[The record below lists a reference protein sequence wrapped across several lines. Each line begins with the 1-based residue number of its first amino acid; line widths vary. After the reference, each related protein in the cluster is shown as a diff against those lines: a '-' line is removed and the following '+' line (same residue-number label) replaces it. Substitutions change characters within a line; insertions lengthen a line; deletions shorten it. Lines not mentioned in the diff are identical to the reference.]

1 MGQFLDDT
9 PTQEYQPKGKFI
21 DLDSSQY
28 NASDIM
34 PYRKRENSGFTQK
47 AKALFGENVHNAKT
61 AVNAVQSGTL
71 STIGGLGGMLRIAGD
86 QLKVPDKERKYL
98 KEKYKYSDAEIDQ
111 RFNAVGNYI
120 SKWGEKIN
128 YVYGDMAMANHINP
142 SPEVMKGEFYENPS
156 MERAISLGF
165 GAVPSLASAYITR
178 LMGAPLLGMTMLSG
192 LEAEDVYSDAVEKG
206 KSQSEANALF
216 GSAFAGVFLLEKF
229 SPIGKVEGGKEL
241 VFGLKN
247 KVVKKIKDVTM
258 DSIREGFTE
267 GSQQLWENFVRKI
280 GLDRTQKLHAGVV
293 DNFIAGGL
301 SGVAIS
307 SVGGDSQVI
316 YIRDDAKFELVK
328 PSRPLEITADE
339 YNAFVELVGE
349 AIAENGDVIDAV
361 AQEEA
366 NKTIKTLEQL
376 EEEGALP
383 KQMVEMRNQLV
394 MPREQGGFGLSQEDA
409 HANLAVLLAGATT
422 LSEKSGESLTEWF
435 DRVNPKLNVGE
446 QQDQDGITYNQ
457 EGQINRD
464 ENFKKWFGDSKVVD
478 EKGEPLVVYHGTND
492 KFDTF
497 YEEKTG
503 KIGFYFEKRRKEA
516 ERYGGN
522 IVEVFVNIKNPAP
535 SEAIKKAYDEADGG
549 NPRKK
554 AHERLKKEGYDGII
568 RTNEIVAF
576 SPTQIKSV
584 NNKGTF
590 DPNDPNILNQGFV
603 EGFGFIEDETDTQYL
618 IDGTWYSKRIVTEDM
633 IVQGRTPT
641 AEERNKKLIREAKKY
656 FGVTD
661 NWNEVGYVT
670 TDGSLLDFSGKNQ
683 GAMGGDRTL
692 DHREIGY
699 FGEDSTLETDMI
711 EFMDFGNVR
720 FKPES
725 NGFEVHRPLNDKQ
738 KKVLAKFIKEVD
750 GEVLLDMEDTF
761 NKRQMESIEY
771 NNGTSS
777 QRIFDDI
784 DRYFNGKKQKKQ
796 SEVSKFRNQFRQQ
809 NRGSIQFQDT
819 QTIINLY
826 KEADMSTFLHETG
839 HLFMREIERLVES
852 GNADEQLLKDF
863 KTLQDN
869 YGDMS
874 ERESQENFA
883 RAFEGYLLEGKAPN
897 AQLQSA
903 FDKFKMWLTNI
914 YKSLK
919 SLNVKLN
926 NDVRS
931 VFDRLLAGENVDIK
945 RYQRVS
951 KKESKPDI
959 FNRISALIK
968 NKEKFD
974 DFLDKKMVDEIEDA
988 ESREESRK
996 ANLEITQDEL
1006 AVVKEMNDFLRKR
1019 INISKNPDIAEE
1031 AQEIP
1036 KQLRTTDSNGLSPD
1050 EALDEVNN
1058 AGLGLQFDTIRDMA
1072 HFYRTSLQSEKD
1084 LRSAVKELKIKYTR
1098 SRETTRLKAKISA
1111 IKRGFRQG
1119 KKIAKEEVKAVQD
1132 IAIGIIN
1139 NSDLETESKGKFI
1152 STIKNIQTVQQL
1164 LKALPDIESRIQK
1177 LVDTSIKN
1185 DITKKIK
1192 RALKFTKAVKQ
1203 GTKSVGKYD
1212 YETNVFF
1219 NEIRGYYRLNQAEA
1233 MKLYEQLPNEYEN
1246 HMDLIR
1252 RRFLSL
1258 QANGKKSSVELY
1270 RQVLED
1276 IWFMKNMGENAK
1288 SEQDY
1293 MKKLARKDLVER
1305 ASEIMAT
1312 RKDDPKSIKTRI
1324 VNMYRQGFSNTY
1336 SMLNSIFG
1344 KDFAEEF
1351 DPEFYENQRETAIFE
1366 ITRDTAQQ
1374 GAEIFGYENFRDLQA
1389 ELSRMMSEIYFIKDL
1404 GIGVSYQI
1412 TKMDLLDIYNSLKN
1426 DLLRQRYYNAFG
1438 EDQIFALMEHLNV
1451 QEKMFAD
1458 YMQEVAQSYREVLNQ
1473 RKIETTGLDLG
1484 QVENYW
1490 MATSEH
1496 QSDIFDDYRVQGET
1510 PSAMKARVESE
1521 FVVPIPKNAWVK
1533 LMKHIAQ
1540 AEHVKHLSRRYEVLK
1555 RLATDRKFK
1564 HEFKNKYGEDVYNTL
1579 LDQIENISLNKQ
1591 TAKLDAITG
1600 LFGFMINNWVTAKV
1614 ALNPNVFAKQLI
1626 SVGNYMENMPSGE
1639 WVKGFTKGLKNPKKT
1654 FKFMWDNAKF
1664 LEARFNRGYS
1674 EALTEALRG
1683 AESVNKNMGEWSRF
1697 LSSWVRA
1704 GDITAIVFGGYPVV
1718 QYHIS
1723 QGKSVEEAVKIFEN
1737 QTLKA
1742 QQSGLSSG
1750 LSQFQ
1755 NSKNPLSRLFLAFKN
1770 TPTQY
1775 FRKNIDAIISYA
1787 NGDISRKQLAKVI
1800 GIYSFIQ
1807 PALYA
1812 FVGKAMLSMY
1822 VSLGDIIQGEE
1833 GDDEFFAESF
1843 DAILMQIAISPF
1855 SAMPIIE
1862 DLVEYALRTATDKPT
1877 WKIFSFPFFEDFEQG
1892 IKTLSKDDKGAID
1905 FLEIIGSFV
1914 EPLTGAPIKTPTRIL
1929 NKILE

>member
-21 DLDSSQY
+21 ELDSSKY

-47 AKALFGENVHNAKT
+47 VKALFGENVHNAKT

-478 EKGEPLVVYHGTND
+478 ENGEPLVVYHGTTHVFNE
-492 KFDTF
+492 FDRKKLGNTEGH
-497 YEEKTG
+497 YG
-503 KIGFYFEKRRKEA
+503 KVFYFTDSEIDVNENYASIEGADLTGRIEQRAEQIQQEIENLPEHEGKSWEEIMEIARPMARRELS
-516 ERYGGN
+516 GGSPN
-522 IVEVFVNIKNPAP
+522 IIPAYISLKNPVEVSPDSGTFFEF
-535 SEAIKKAYDEADGG
+535 SEEYNEETDEYNEPEGEIIEILDAIRSLQDDYYDFDAEDLASEVMSKAFDGGGLYAYDLEKIIRESEHGAYITNENGELAIGDFISDIYSEIG
-549 NPRKK
+549 R
-554 AHERLKKEGYDGII
+554 DGII
-568 RTNEIVAF
+568 QDADTQFGSGRKFGKPMEMDYGTKHYIVF
-576 SPTQIKSV
+576 DPTDIKSSIG
-584 NNKGTF
+584 NRGTF
-590 DPNDPNILNQGFV
+590 DPNDPNILNQ
-603 EGFGFIEDETDTQYL
+603 
-618 IDGTWYSKRIVTEDM
+618 
-633 IVQGRTPT
+633 
-641 AEERNKKLIREAKKY
+641 
-656 FGVTD
+656 
-661 NWNEVGYVT
+661 
-670 TDGSLLDFSGKNQ
+670 
-683 GAMGGDRTL
+683 
-692 DHREIGY
+692 
-699 FGEDSTLETDMI
+699 
-711 EFMDFGNVR
+711 
-720 FKPES
+720 ES
-725 NGFEVHRPLNDKQ
+725 
-738 KKVLAKFIKEVD
+738 
-750 GEVLLDMEDTF
+750 
-761 NKRQMESIEY
+761 
-771 NNGTSS
+771 
-777 QRIFDDI
+777 
-784 DRYFNGKKQKKQ
+784 
-796 SEVSKFRNQFRQQ
+796 
-809 NRGSIQFQDT
+809 RGSIQFQDT

-974 DFLDKKMVDEIEDA
+974 DFLDKKMVDEIEDT